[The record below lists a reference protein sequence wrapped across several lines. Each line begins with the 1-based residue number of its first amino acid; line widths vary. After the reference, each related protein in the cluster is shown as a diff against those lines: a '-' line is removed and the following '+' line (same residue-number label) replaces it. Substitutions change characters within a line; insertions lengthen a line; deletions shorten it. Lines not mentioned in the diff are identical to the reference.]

1 MFYHY
6 FSKFSLKSE
15 KITQIEL
22 VELDKPK
29 LNFLNV
35 YFLMIAGGTMHNYLD
50 SIINRGGVF
59 PMTPEISL
67 TIQNFMDLWYEPAVE
82 VNLIFSAIVGIMFI
96 FGFIFIFVWFL
107 KNYSLQNLI
116 FPLIYITGF
125 LILFHLTGSVTTL
138 FHSDAGAIFYVF
150 LIWLPVMGGISLSV
164 KEFSHTRKDKKRFNL
179 KERPKTL
186 LNFIS
191 AWFLMGAI
199 VLFFG
204 SLLGLIF
211 NEAIITW
218 LFNEW
223 GTQIEEYLTFTQVME
238 TAIGLEVF
246 LLCISALNFICT
258 FGLIIRNRTLWRITI
273 YYQFCISW
281 TLIGLFIACL
291 LSKDSIKT
299 QFNY

>member
-1 MFYHY
+1 M
-6 FSKFSLKSE
+6 
-15 KITQIEL
+15 
-22 VELDKPK
+22 
-29 LNFLNV
+29 
-35 YFLMIAGGTMHNYLD
+35 
-50 SIINRGGVF
+50 
-59 PMTPEISL
+59 
-67 TIQNFMDLWYEPAVE
+67 
-82 VNLIFSAIVGIMFI
+82 
-96 FGFIFIFVWFL
+96 
-107 KNYSLQNLI
+107 
-116 FPLIYITGF
+116 
-125 LILFHLTGSVTTL
+125 GSVATL

-191 AWFLMGAI
+191 AWFLMGAV

-223 GTQIEEYLTFTQVME
+223 GTQIEEYLTFTQVLE
-238 TAIGLEVF
+238 IAIGLEVF
-246 LLCISALNFICT
+246 LLCISALNFICM

-273 YYQFCISW
+273 YYQFCIAW
-281 TLIGLFIACL
+281 TLIGLFMACL
-291 LSKDSIKT
+291 LSKDSIKE